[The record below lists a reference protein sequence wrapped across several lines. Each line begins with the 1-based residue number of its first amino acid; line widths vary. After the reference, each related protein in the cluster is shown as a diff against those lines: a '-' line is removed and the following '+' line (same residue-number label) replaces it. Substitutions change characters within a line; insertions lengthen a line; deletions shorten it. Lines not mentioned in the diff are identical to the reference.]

1 MINNKLRI
9 GNFTSSEA
17 HNLVKMGKRDMTDE
31 EIETQKKENPKSRAR
46 TTECITVFQQGG
58 LSYITKKANETR
70 MGKSFDVGAYSQSL
84 AWGEIM
90 EMFVFSELGLEYKP
104 VSKGT
109 VEHPEIKGW
118 AGTCDAEKYRNGE
131 KYAVA
136 EIKCYWPENFAN
148 YVNVLLKKDVALL
161 RDEFPKE
168 YWQIVSNACILGLDY
183 GEAICFM
190 PYESQMKE
198 IRESIES
205 LDIPHQWR
213 YRFVAELDN
222 WQLPV
227 LPDKGYYKS
236 MNKFEFE
243 IPKSDKEYLTKRI
256 IEAIKQKNELLTTN

>member
-9 GNFTSSEA
+9 GNFTSSEIY
-17 HNLVKMGKRDMTDE
+17 NLVKMGKRPMTDA
-31 EIETQKKENPKSRAR
+31 EIEEQKLTNPKSRAR
-46 TTECITVFQQGG
+46 TIECMTVFQAGG
-58 LSYITKKANETR
+58 ESYINKKANETR

-109 VEHPEIKGW
+109 VLHPTINGW
-118 AGTCDAEKYRNGE
+118 SGTCDAEKFKNGD
-131 KYAVA
+131 KFAVA

-148 YVNVLLKKDVALL
+148 YVNVLMEKDVDLL
-161 RDEFPKE
+161 REKFPKE
-168 YWQIVSNACILGLDY
+168 YWQIVSNSCILGLDY

-190 PYESQMKE
+190 PYESQMNE
-198 IRESIES
+198 IRESIET
-205 LDIPHQWR
+205 LDSPHQWR
-213 YRFVAELDN
+213 YRFVVESDN

-243 IPKSDKEYLTKRI
+243 IPKSDKEYINERVK
-256 IEAIKQKNELLTTN
+256 EAVKQKNELLK